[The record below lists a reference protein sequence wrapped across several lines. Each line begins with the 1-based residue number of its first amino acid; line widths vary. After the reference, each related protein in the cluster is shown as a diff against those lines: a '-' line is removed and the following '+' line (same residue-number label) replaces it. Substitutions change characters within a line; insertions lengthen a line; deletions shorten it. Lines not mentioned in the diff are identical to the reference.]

1 MARRFG
7 TPSGN
12 GLWILRKA
20 LLPAAISLFATCAS
34 AEGQALPRVQDQALP
49 RAQDLA
55 YGAVLYEYYQ
65 GNAFA
70 ALTRLEVAEAR
81 GGIEG
86 HGDQPLLVEGGL
98 MLAYGMTREAKALF
112 EQVLQEKVAP
122 ATRNQAWF
130 YLGKVFYLE
139 QDPVLAGDAL
149 ARVDEALLEE
159 DDRALHEEWLYLRG
173 QLALAGDEALLSEF
187 IGRLPAASLWRSY
200 LRYNQAVKHL
210 AEDQPVQ
217 ATDSLG
223 RIAGDLG
230 NAILSLEED
239 PEAAA
244 ELTETRALRERVM
257 LSRAQLQLQQGD
269 YAAARGSLEEISLDS
284 ALSDQALFHFAVA
297 AAQEKDYGVA
307 LQALNTLQ
315 ARPLFTPWLQ
325 QVPYA
330 RGFLFEE
337 LGEDQAALQAYKTAA
352 RHYQNLTGKLAQARN
367 GLSEAVITKA
377 LGISGHDAALSPA
390 LSIPTPSSPTRSSPT
405 LGTAELSRDAY
416 GRLRVQPADFSL
428 AALLATEP
436 FQIGLR
442 DLYELYRLQELMS
455 VRERQLDAF
464 HVMLETRARQR
475 AERIGQTRDALQAQ
489 QADQW
494 LARQAEYN
502 ARINRASEQE
512 DMAFFMTA
520 EQKEFDHII
529 QRALAKLAVLPDD
542 ERTAEQR
549 RKLRRIKAYFDWQ
562 VADQYVVNRW
572 AVQKQLSGLNRAME
586 EFTGRQAGLAAEMGS
601 DGRNRA
607 LTERV
612 ADGQRRLG
620 ILKEQLALA
629 LADARELL
637 LRQVREE
644 LERQER
650 EVQYYLRAARQAQAR
665 LADRIYQASAAPPL
679 TGAEAGTLQ

>member
-1 MARRFG
+1 MARLFG

-12 GLWILRKA
+12 GLRILRKA

-34 AEGQALPRVQDQALP
+34 AEGQALPGVQDQALP

-70 ALTRLEVAEAR
+70 ALTHLEVAEAR

-86 HGDQPLLVEGGL
+86 HGDHPLLVEGGL

-139 QDPVLAGDAL
+139 QDPALAGDAL
-149 ARVDEALLEE
+149 ARVDGALLEE
-159 DDRALHEEWLYLRG
+159 HDRALHEEWLYLRG
-173 QLALAGDEALLSEF
+173 QLTLAGDEALLNE
-187 IGRLPAASLWRSY
+187 IIDRLPAASLWRSY
-200 LRYNQAVKHL
+200 LRYNQAVKRL
-210 AEDQPVQ
+210 AEDQPAQ

-269 YAAARGSLEEISLDS
+269 YAAARASLEEISLDS
-284 ALSDQALFHFAVA
+284 AFSDQALFHFAVA

-337 LGEDQAALQAYKTAA
+337 LGEDQAALQAYKMAA
-352 RHYQNLTGKLAQARN
+352 GHYQNLTGELARARN
-367 GLSEAVITKA
+367 ELSEAVITKA

-390 LSIPTPSSPTRSSPT
+390 LSSPTRSSPT
-405 LGTAELSRDAY
+405 LGAAELPRDAY

-442 DLYELYRLQELMS
+442 DLHELYRLQELMS

-475 AERIGQTRDALQAQ
+475 AERIGQTREALQAQ

-502 ARINRASEQE
+502 ARVNRATEQE

-520 EQKEFDHII
+520 EQKEFDRII

-542 ERTAEQR
+542 ARTAEQR

-562 VADQYVVNRW
+562 VADQYAVNRW
-572 AVQKQLSGLNRAME
+572 AVQKQLNGLNRAME

-601 DGRNRA
+601 DGRNRT

-612 ADGQRRLG
+612 ADGQRRLRL
-620 ILKEQLALA
+620 LKEQLALA

-637 LRQVREE
+637 LGQVREE
-644 LERQER
+644 LARQER

-665 LADRIYQASAAPPL
+665 LADRIYQASAAAPVS
-679 TGAEAGTLQ
+679 GAEAGALQ